1 MVVRTECGNWLSITK
16 FTLYEPF
23 NAQSKRERAEYR
35 PIKLKS
41 PLKNFHS
48 HAEPKQISNWAD
60 VIKKQ
65 IIKHNYRA

>member
-41 PLKNFHS
+41 PLKNYHS
-48 HAEPKQISNWAD
+48 HAEPKQISN
-60 VIKKQ
+60 
-65 IIKHNYRA
+65 